1 MKFNYAMNKTIDGLI
16 FVTDSRRSKR
26 IQNRNGYFLYGNL
39 LEYGHDFRHVLSF
52 DADGW
57 SRRM

>member
-1 MKFNYAMNKTIDGLI
+1 MNKTIDGLI